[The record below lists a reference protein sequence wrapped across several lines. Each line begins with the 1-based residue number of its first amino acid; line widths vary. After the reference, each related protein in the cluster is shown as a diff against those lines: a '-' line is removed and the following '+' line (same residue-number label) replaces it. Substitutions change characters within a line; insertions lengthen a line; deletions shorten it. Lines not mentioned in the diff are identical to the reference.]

1 MVASPEDISNQLAGF
16 GTVTDAEIDLAEAAL
31 VLAALDRPGHSL
43 EAYRVHLAELGSFL
57 ARERP
62 LPTAAHERAAIL
74 SATLSGHFGYAGDS
88 ETYDDMANAN
98 LMQVIDRRRGLP
110 VALGILY
117 IHLARSIGWSAEG
130 VNFPGHFLV
139 RISGSGGSAL
149 LDPFAGGRVIEKE
162 DLRAV
167 LRRVGL
173 DRAPRA
179 EDLMGMGNREVLLRL
194 QNNIMQRA
202 LGAGDGERA
211 ASVLGTMLLLAPAAP
226 GLWLELAALMGEL
239 GSLNDAVRSADRA
252 AEVTRDPAERRRAQ
266 ALAASF
272 RNKLN

>member
-1 MVASPEDISNQLAGF
+1 MSSTQDDISSQLAGL
-16 GTVTDAEIDLAEAAL
+16 GSVADAEIDLAEAAL
-31 VLAALDRPGHSL
+31 VLAALDRPGRSL
-43 EAYRVHLAELGSFL
+43 ESYRVHLAELGSFL
-57 ARERP
+57 AREQP
-62 LPTAAHERAAIL
+62 LPTAAHERAAAL
-74 SATLSGHFGYAGDS
+74 AATLAGHFGYAGDS

-139 RISGSGGSAL
+139 RISGSDGSAL
-149 LDPFAGGRVIEKE
+149 LDPFAGGRVIETD

-167 LRRVGL
+167 LRRVGF
-173 DRAPRA
+173 DRDPRA
-179 EDLMGMGNREVLLRL
+179 EDLMAMGNREVLLRL
-194 QNNIMQRA
+194 QNNIKQRA

-226 GLWLELAALMGEL
+226 NLWLELSALMGEL
-239 GSLNDAVRSADRA
+239 GSLNDAVRSAERA

-272 RNKLN
+272 RQKLN